1 MINNNNNNDN
11 KQENLDI
18 LDIITMLSFMAQ
30 IQNIKEDKAQNIWI
44 NKVIQ
49 TLFQE
54 INKLHYENEL
64 LFKKLEEVENAINK

>member
-1 MINNNNNNDN
+1 MINNNNNN

-18 LDIITMLSFMAQ
+18 LDIITMLSFMVQ
-30 IQNIKEDKAQNIWI
+30 IQNIKEDKVQNLWI
-44 NKVIQ
+44 NKVIK

>member
-1 MINNNNNNDN
+1 MINNDNNN
-11 KQENLDI
+11 KQENLDM
-18 LDIITMLSFMAQ
+18 LDIITILSFMAQ
-30 IQNIKEDKAQNIWI
+30 IQNIKEDKIQNLWI
-44 NKVIQ
+44 NKIIK

>member
-1 MINNNNNNDN
+1 MINNNDNN

-44 NKVIQ
+44 NKIIQ

>member
-1 MINNNNNNDN
+1 MINNDNN

-44 NKVIQ
+44 NKIIKI
-49 TLFQE
+49 LFQE

>member
-1 MINNNNNNDN
+1 MINNNNNN

-18 LDIITMLSFMAQ
+18 LDIITMLSFMVQ
-30 IQNIKEDKAQNIWI
+30 IQNIKEDKVQNLWI
-44 NKVIQ
+44 NKVIK

-64 LFKKLEEVENAINK
+64 LFKKLEEVETAIT

>member
-1 MINNNNNNDN
+1 MINNDNN

-30 IQNIKEDKAQNIWI
+30 IQNIKKDKTQNIWI
-44 NKVIQ
+44 NKIIQ

>member
-1 MINNNNNNDN
+1 MINNDNN
-11 KQENLDI
+11 KQENLDT

-44 NKVIQ
+44 NKIIQ

>member
-1 MINNNNNNDN
+1 MVNNNNDN
-11 KQENLDI
+11 KQENLDM

-44 NKVIQ
+44 NKIIQ

>member
-1 MINNNNNNDN
+1 MINNNNDN
-11 KQENLDI
+11 KQENLDM

-30 IQNIKEDKAQNIWI
+30 IQNIKEDKVQNIWI
-44 NKVIQ
+44 NKVIK

>member
-1 MINNNNNNDN
+1 MINNNNDN
-11 KQENLDI
+11 KQENLDM

-30 IQNIKEDKAQNIWI
+30 IQNIKENKVQNLWI
-44 NKVIQ
+44 NKVIK

>member
-1 MINNNNNNDN
+1 MINNNNNDN
-11 KQENLDI
+11 KQENLDM

-30 IQNIKEDKAQNIWI
+30 IQNIKEDKVQNLWI
-44 NKVIQ
+44 NKVIKN
-49 TLFQE
+49 LFQE

>member
-1 MINNNNNNDN
+1 MINNDNN

-30 IQNIKEDKAQNIWI
+30 IQKIKEDKAQNIWI
-44 NKVIQ
+44 NKIIQ

>member
-1 MINNNNNNDN
+1 MINNNNDN
-11 KQENLDI
+11 KQENLDM
-18 LDIITMLSFMAQ
+18 LDIITMLSFMVQ
-30 IQNIKEDKAQNIWI
+30 IQNIKENKVQNLWI
-44 NKVIQ
+44 NKVIK

>member
-1 MINNNNNNDN
+1 MINNNNNDN
-11 KQENLDI
+11 KQENLDM

-30 IQNIKEDKAQNIWI
+30 IQNIKEDKVQNLWI
-44 NKVIQ
+44 NKVIK

>member
-1 MINNNNNNDN
+1 MINNNDNN

-44 NKVIQ
+44 NKVIK

>member
-1 MINNNNNNDN
+1 MINNNNNDN
-11 KQENLDI
+11 KQENLDM

-44 NKVIQ
+44 NKIIQ

>member
-1 MINNNNNNDN
+1 MINNNNDN

-30 IQNIKEDKAQNIWI
+30 IQNIKEDKVQNLWI
-44 NKVIQ
+44 NKVIK

>member
-1 MINNNNNNDN
+1 MINNNNDN
-11 KQENLDI
+11 KQENLDM

>member
-1 MINNNNNNDN
+1 MINNNDNN

-30 IQNIKEDKAQNIWI
+30 IQNIKEDKVQNLWI
-44 NKVIQ
+44 NKVIK

>member
-1 MINNNNNNDN
+1 MVNNNNDN
-11 KQENLDI
+11 KQENLDM

-30 IQNIKEDKAQNIWI
+30 IQNIKEDKVQNLWI
-44 NKVIQ
+44 NKVIK

>member
-1 MINNNNNNDN
+1 MINNDNNN

>member
-1 MINNNNNNDN
+1 MINNDNN
-11 KQENLDI
+11 KQENLDM

-44 NKVIQ
+44 NKIIQ

>member
-1 MINNNNNNDN
+1 MINNNNDN
-11 KQENLDI
+11 KQENLDM
-18 LDIITMLSFMAQ
+18 LDIITMLSFMTQ

>member
-1 MINNNNNNDN
+1 MINNNNDN
-11 KQENLDI
+11 KQENLDM

-44 NKVIQ
+44 NKIIQ

>member
-1 MINNNNNNDN
+1 MINNDNN

-44 NKVIQ
+44 NKVIK

>member
-1 MINNNNNNDN
+1 MINNNNDN
-11 KQENLDI
+11 KQENLDM

-30 IQNIKEDKAQNIWI
+30 NQNIKEDKVQNLWI
-44 NKVIQ
+44 NKVIK

>member
-1 MINNNNNNDN
+1 MINNNNDN
-11 KQENLDI
+11 KQENLDM

-30 IQNIKEDKAQNIWI
+30 IQNIKEDKVQNLWI
-44 NKVIQ
+44 NKVIK

>member
-1 MINNNNNNDN
+1 MINNDNN

-44 NKVIQ
+44 NKIIK

>member
-1 MINNNNNNDN
+1 MINNNNDN

-44 NKVIQ
+44 NKIIQ

>member
-1 MINNNNNNDN
+1 MINNDNN

-44 NKVIQ
+44 NKIIQ

>member
-1 MINNNNNNDN
+1 MINNDNDN

>member
-1 MINNNNNNDN
+1 MINNNDN
-11 KQENLDI
+11 KQENLDM

-30 IQNIKEDKAQNIWI
+30 IQNIKEDKVQNLWI
-44 NKVIQ
+44 NKVIK

>member
-1 MINNNNNNDN
+1 MINNNNDN

-18 LDIITMLSFMAQ
+18 LDTITMLSFMAQ

>member
-1 MINNNNNNDN
+1 MINNNNDN

-44 NKVIQ
+44 NKIIE

>member
-1 MINNNNNNDN
+1 MINNNNDN